1 VQKTEIYTSD
11 EFVDY
16 VKDMLTKQGLSDIEA
31 DFIATALEA
40 KYKTIVAEKIA
51 QDTNVPRSTIEKLIH
66 YQQLI
71 DEQPDSEILQQN
83 YAVTMTQ
90 ALGLD
95 ADHAAILGSVTMEL
109 GELFKALNGLK
120 YTDTNIQ
127 KSLIDRKIAL
137 IILRSGVTYKMLGHI
152 MEGLQASR
160 NVLLLNPYNISQ
172 NIIGGL
178 LQALTSGKIFGNT
191 WKGTMDAA
199 INVLIGG
206 VDTVR
211 GATDQINV
219 QTAVRDRATSI
230 WRTDSAIMSIVN
242 TPYRILLGLQDI
254 FLSAPDALFTQ
265 MSMNNIINNSV
276 EKYIRATSANPEA
289 DIKEYYKA
297 FNDPARIALI
307 ESEADKIIKALDMPT
322 AYYRKRLINEMLRG
336 EIVTEATSTN
346 TNRIL
351 LDAANLFAKMQHGKT
366 PNTSVLSLVTKRMAA
381 GLEKIRTLA
390 DEANDRKDES
400 APYLNMLSRGLS
412 FMQQW
417 IIGGLNWGV
426 IAYDYS
432 GLRFIE
438 IATNGAWNA
447 MSGKKLM
454 AALKETNKQRAIR
467 DIATMADRDMRL
479 RRASFGV
486 LIQVLAVMMDI
497 MAKGDEPPEDYMNNE
512 DGVKKMLLRIGQGF
526 PIFYTYYAYTR
537 HKEERR
543 KSRNKDT
550 ASIPPK
556 VSTAVKAA
564 LSPMV
569 SRYPTPMETVKDVIT
584 GRQNIN
590 PYTALSAITDI
601 YSIQGY
607 EAARQ
612 WYNFFV
618 EKDEELKRNT
628 YPKSIEEAMFH
639 TGLVRA
645 LFDEEISS
653 KKSQEFVGKKVTDRH

>member
-1 VQKTEIYTSD
+1 
-11 EFVDY
+11 
-16 VKDMLTKQGLSDIEA
+16 
-31 DFIATALEA
+31 
-40 KYKTIVAEKIA
+40 
-51 QDTNVPRSTIEKLIH
+51 
-66 YQQLI
+66 
-71 DEQPDSEILQQN
+71 
-83 YAVTMTQ
+83 
-90 ALGLD
+90 
-95 ADHAAILGSVTMEL
+95 
-109 GELFKALNGLK
+109 
-120 YTDTNIQ
+120 
-127 KSLIDRKIAL
+127 
-137 IILRSGVTYKMLGHI
+137 MLGHI

-307 ESEADKIIKALDMPT
+307 E
-322 AYYRKRLINEMLRG
+322 
-336 EIVTEATSTN
+336 
-346 TNRIL
+346 
-351 LDAANLFAKMQHGKT
+351 
-366 PNTSVLSLVTKRMAA
+366 
-381 GLEKIRTLA
+381 
-390 DEANDRKDES
+390 
-400 APYLNMLSRGLS
+400 
-412 FMQQW
+412 